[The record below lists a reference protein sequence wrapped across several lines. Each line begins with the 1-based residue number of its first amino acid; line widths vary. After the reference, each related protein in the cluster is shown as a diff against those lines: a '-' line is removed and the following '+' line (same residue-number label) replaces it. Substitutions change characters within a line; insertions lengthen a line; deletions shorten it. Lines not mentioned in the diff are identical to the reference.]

1 MSWIGKQPWLG
12 NARIETWFIL
22 LPPLVPLV
30 LLFFFQSYFATA
42 SDVSTIWWLVL
53 VLGIDV
59 SHVYSTTFR
68 FYWEPALLKKYR
80 THLVVIP
87 IAALAIGTVLHFMD
101 ALLFWRILAYMAV
114 FHFVR
119 QQYGFMR
126 LYARQE
132 TQNRLNKLID
142 VASIYAATL
151 YPLLHWHIHRTS
163 DLSWFIAGDFFDLS
177 SIAPISR
184 GLEIIYVLI
193 LAIYIGKETGISIKA
208 REFNIPKNLVMLGT
222 YASWYVGIIT
232 ANGDLTFTLMNV
244 VAHGIPYMAL
254 VWLYGHREKKAL
266 HFTIPWRQLALFFGC
281 LLLLAYLEE
290 TFWDILIWKDHPS
303 LFPFFQDLP
312 RPSAWMVSILVP
324 LLSLPQITHYVID
337 GFIWK
342 RSVVNNKP

>member
-1 MSWIGKQPWLG
+1 MSWISKQPWLG

-22 LPPLVPLV
+22 LPPLAPLV

-42 SDVSTIWWLVL
+42 NNVSTIWLLVL

-68 FYWEPALLKKYR
+68 FYWEPSLLKKYR
-80 THLVVIP
+80 THLVIIP
-87 IAALAIGTVLHFMD
+87 IAALAIGTVLHFID
-101 ALLFWRILAYMAV
+101 ALFFWRILAYMAV

-132 TQNRLNKLID
+132 TQNRLNKTID
-142 VASIYAATL
+142 MASIYAATL
-151 YPLLHWHIHRTS
+151 YPLLYWHIHRTS

-177 SIAPISR
+177 FIAPISV
-184 GLEIIYVLI
+184 GLAVVYLLILTIYV
-193 LAIYIGKETGISIKA
+193 AKEAAISIKSHQ
-208 REFNIPKNLVMLGT
+208 FNVPKNLVMLGT

-232 ANGDLTFTLMNV
+232 AKGDLTFTLMNV

-254 VWLYGHREKKAL
+254 VWLYGHREKKVFSL
-266 HFTIPWRQLALFFGC
+266 TIPWRQIGVFIGC

-290 TFWDILIWKDHPS
+290 TLWDILIWKDHPNI
-303 LFPFFQDLP
+303 FPFFQGLP
-312 RPSAWMVSILVP
+312 RPSAWVVSILVP

-342 RSVVNNKP
+342 SPVANNKP